1 MDQLNIF
8 RKALENPLEVSEA
21 DFQYLL
27 SKYPYAQPIVFANE
41 RRKQLEQQAID
52 KQKTLLYAYN
62 AFWLRDYLQK
72 PVKDIPELEVDSDDY
87 ISFEEVEAP
96 SAHVDEI
103 EDTPQA
109 EDLQQEESV
118 EEEVKHVEAEEAI
131 AEDLAASATAEE
143 EQVVE
148 DELED
153 EEPEEEIDE
162 SQLFD
167 YEKYVLG
174 AKPKST
180 ARVAPEV
187 EVEEEIEEEEPAALA
202 EVEEEQNV
210 RSEEDISLYND
221 ELMPYSFRW
230 WLYKTRLEHAD
241 TYQPFAQP
249 VFPKPHKGQ
258 FDPRK
263 LDEAILDQQIR
274 ENIFHLQ
281 NPEDKLSA
289 QYQKD
294 TVEFNPAEEKDEVI
308 EKFIR
313 EEPQIQ
319 PPKAEE
325 INNENKARKSS
336 EDHLSVV
343 TETLA
348 NIYEGQAMYE
358 KAILVFKKLISE
370 NPEKKSYFATRI
382 KELEQKL

>member
-41 RRKQLEQQAID
+41 RRKQLEQQPVD

-87 ISFEEVEAP
+87 ISFEEVNAF
-96 SAHVDEI
+96 
-103 EDTPQA
+103 
-109 EDLQQEESV
+109 
-118 EEEVKHVEAEEAI
+118 
-131 AEDLAASATAEE
+131 
-143 EQVVE
+143 VE
-148 DELED
+148 DKQDVED
-153 EEPEEEIDE
+153 DAANEETEEEIDE

-174 AKPKST
+174 AKPRST
-180 ARVAPEV
+180 SRVTLEA
-187 EVEEEIEEEEPAALA
+187 EVEEEIEEEEPATLEA
-202 EVEEEQNV
+202 VEEEQV
-210 RSEEDISLYND
+210 ASSEEDISLYND

-281 NPEDKLSA
+281 NPEDKLSEK
-289 QYQKD
+289 YQKD
-294 TVEFNPAEEKDEVI
+294 TVEFNPAEVKDEVI

>member
-41 RRKQLEQQAID
+41 RRKQLDQQAID

-87 ISFEEVEAP
+87 ISFEEVDAP
-96 SAHVDEI
+96 SPLAAEI
-103 EDTPQA
+103 EDIPQA
-109 EDLQQEESV
+109 EDLQQEEV
-118 EEEVKHVEAEEAI
+118 VKAKTHPGEAEKE
-131 AEDLAASATAEE
+131 ESKDSSSSNKGEE
-143 EQVVE
+143 EQVTE
-148 DELED
+148 DGSEGEG
-153 EEPEEEIDE
+153 PEEVIDE

-174 AKPKST
+174 AKLRST

-202 EVEEEQNV
+202 EVEEEQTV

-294 TVEFNPAEEKDEVI
+294 TVEFNPADQKDEVI

-313 EEPQIQ
+313 AEPQIQ

-336 EDHLSVV
+336 EDRLSIV

>member
-41 RRKQLEQQAID
+41 RRKQLEQQPVD

-87 ISFEEVEAP
+87 ISFEEVESPAIP
-96 SAHVDEI
+96 AEGI
-103 EDTPQA
+103 EDNA
-109 EDLQQEESV
+109 EVEDNLQEEIA
-118 EEEVKHVEAEEAI
+118 EEEDIEVEAEETV
-131 AEDLAASATAEE
+131 EESSTANAF
-143 EQVVE
+143 VE
-148 DELED
+148 DKQDVED
-153 EEPEEEIDE
+153 DAANEETEEEIDE

-174 AKPKST
+174 AKPRST
-180 ARVAPEV
+180 SRVTLEA
-187 EVEEEIEEEEPAALA
+187 EVEEEIEEEEPATLEA
-202 EVEEEQNV
+202 VEEEQV
-210 RSEEDISLYND
+210 ASSEEDISLYND

-281 NPEDKLSA
+281 NPEDKLSEK
-289 QYQKD
+289 YQKD

-325 INNENKARKSS
+325 INTENKARKSS